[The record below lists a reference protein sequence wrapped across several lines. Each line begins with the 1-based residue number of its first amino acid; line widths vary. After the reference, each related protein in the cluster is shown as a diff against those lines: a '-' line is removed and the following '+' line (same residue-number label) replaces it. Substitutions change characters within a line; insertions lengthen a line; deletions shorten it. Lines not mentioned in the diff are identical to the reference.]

1 MFLWNKIL
9 TSEWGLRDLRMRRS
23 KAGAR
28 TAGSAQ
34 NWSQAE
40 WNGVWRGLKG
50 SRVWGDG
57 ERPQKETFTSAPPA
71 RITLKGEPDSQK
83 VTQTDVQT
91 LTWSSQG
98 AANHFYVFSAGTSA
112 VFFLFL
118 SAVLSTTGGFTKVRC
133 LVRWQVAHVLK
144 KHLFH
149 SLPLLLTLSL
159 HSWIFWILQWYFI
172 IMPDLYLTKYLPDRD
187 DLKKKKNVYSVYVL
201 TRKNKF
207 LERLISSHAVRNSWP
222 HIWSWHDSHRPSSQI

>member
-9 TSEWGLRDLRMRRS
+9 TSEWGLRDLRVKRS

-34 NWSQAE
+34 KWSQAE

-71 RITLKGEPDSQK
+71 RITLKGELDSQK

-98 AANHFYVFSAGTSA
+98 AANHFYVLSLLLFSFF
-112 VFFLFL
+112 FFLLFCPWL
-118 SAVLSTTGGFTKVRC
+118 EVLQKWDVLWDGRWLMC
-133 LVRWQVAHVLK
+133 L
-144 KHLFH
+144 
-149 SLPLLLTLSL
+149 
-159 HSWIFWILQWYFI
+159 
-172 IMPDLYLTKYLPDRD
+172 
-187 DLKKKKNVYSVYVL
+187 N
-201 TRKNKF
+201 N
-207 LERLISSHAVRNSWP
+207 ISSIPCLCFS
-222 HIWSWHDSHRPSSQI
+222 PSAFIVEYFGFCNEILL